1 MKNNRYKRI
10 EELGWSM
17 EILQNTTAM
26 VVGAGALGNE
36 VLKNLALLGVGNILV
51 ADMDIIEEHNL
62 TRTVL
67 FREGDIGRYKVD
79 VAAERLKEMNPDIKV
94 IPLVG
99 KVQDVFGRGVYRKVD
114 VVFGCLDNIQARIDI
129 NRYCY
134 QTQTLLID
142 AGLRKL
148 DGDVKIFANPFQ
160 VCLDCTLNEQLRE
173 TAWQR
178 FSCLKLRHRGED
190 EEATIPTSPTIS
202 SIMAG
207 LQVQLAIKYLHG
219 AKIPVDYRMSV
230 YGFIDEMN
238 VSKMSFNPDCPT
250 HNLYDPIIEENISQ
264 LPHRSDA
271 LTVGELLQI
280 IKADLGETA
289 TISLDY
295 DLISR
300 LACNTHQ
307 TRRNILQKRGNLYV
321 DEAECP
327 DCIAEGLSSVHS
339 LMREYFVNQ
348 LDGKESAHI
357 LNSTLEEIGTPLYQI
372 FKVKA
377 ILDKEI
383 VYRYYE
389 ISGDKERVFEMNENS
404 SIK

>member
-1 MKNNRYKRI
+1 MKKNRYKRI

-17 EILQNTTAM
+17 ELLQNTTAM

-51 ADMDIIEEHNL
+51 ADMDVIEDHNL

-67 FREGDIGRYKVD
+67 FREGDIGRYKVE
-79 VAAERLKEMNPDIKV
+79 VAAERLREMNPDIKITSV
-94 IPLVG
+94 VG
-99 KVQDVFGRGVYRKVD
+99 KVQDVFGRGIYRHVD
-114 VVFGCLDNIQARIDI
+114 VVFGCLDNIQGRIDI

-134 QTQTLLID
+134 QTQTLFID

-148 DGDVKIFANPFQ
+148 DGDVKIFAPPFD

-173 TAWQR
+173 TAWRR

-190 EEATIPTSPTIS
+190 EDATIPTSPTIS

-219 AKIPVDYRMSV
+219 GKIPVDYRMSV

-238 VSKMSFNPDCPT
+238 VSKMSFNPVCPT
-250 HNLYDPIIEENISQ
+250 HNLYDPIIEEDITQ
-264 LPHRSDA
+264 LPHRSDE
-271 LTVGELLQI
+271 LKVGELLQI
-280 IKADLGETA
+280 IKTDLGETA

-295 DLISR
+295 DLITR

-307 TRRNILQKRGNLYV
+307 SRCHILRKRGDLYV

-327 DCIAEGLSSVHS
+327 NCIADGLSSVHS

-348 LDGKESAHI
+348 LDGQETEHI

-377 ILDKEI
+377 IVNDELI
-383 VYRYYE
+383 YRYYE
-389 ISGDKERVFEMNENS
+389 MSGDKERILGVESQVMD
-404 SIK
+404 